1 MSKQKNRTIYI
12 KTIVMKIVKVTLNE
26 ITELIQKSI
35 NENYPLGAD
44 NDPNAPW
51 NEKDNNEYEG
61 DFDLDPLIE
70 NGLIYDIEI
79 NLYSQ
84 DASAKTYLS
93 NLLEKYDESGE
104 IGEKLDS
111 LMQNKE
117 SFYANIKEIEDII
130 SPWLNDLDDLQWENN
145 ESYHSEDF

>member
-1 MSKQKNRTIYI
+1 
-12 KTIVMKIVKVTLNE
+12 MKIVKVTLNE

-117 SFYANIKEIEDII
+117 SFYANIKEIENII
-130 SPWLNDLDDLQWENN
+130 NPWLNDMDDIEWENN
-145 ESYHSEDF
+145 EPDYPEYEKNEY

>member
-1 MSKQKNRTIYI
+1 
-12 KTIVMKIVKVTLNE
+12 MKIVKVTLNE

-130 SPWLNDLDDLQWENN
+130 NPWLNDLDDLQWENN

>member
-1 MSKQKNRTIYI
+1 
-12 KTIVMKIVKVTLNE
+12 MKIVKVTLNE